1 MRYYLVN
8 GIYNCLLYRN
18 SDDVGLS
25 ANINEQ
31 VDAIMD
37 NIGEFFASVGLDP
50 LNLPELTEGFSAVSL
65 KNIISFNLFKI
76 LILKSLDEKYLLF
89 VIQYNYPLNA
99 EHVFLSLIFLCFI

>member
-65 KNIISFNLFKI
+65 KKIISFNLFKI

-89 VIQYNYPLNA
+89 VIHYNCPLNA
-99 EHVFLSLIFLCFI
+99 EYVLFSLRFLGFI